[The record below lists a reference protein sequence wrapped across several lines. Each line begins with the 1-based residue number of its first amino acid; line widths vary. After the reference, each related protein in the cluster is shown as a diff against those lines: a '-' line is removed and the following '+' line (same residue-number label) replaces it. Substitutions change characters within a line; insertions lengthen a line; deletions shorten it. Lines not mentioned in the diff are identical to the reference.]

1 MKAHLG
7 QFGIWLCLLACVAA
21 MVLLV
26 FEQLRRSRSKSVSR
40 LFDGRWFIPFAVIGA
55 AVAVAAMQWALISH
69 DFSIAY
75 VAANNASVTPLIY
88 SITGMWSALAGS
100 ILLWG
105 AILMVLV
112 LSVMWRYRRDREDHV
127 VGWATAILLGVAVF
141 FFALMAGPA
150 NPFAATQ
157 GAIPSQGAGPNALLQ
172 NNPLV
177 AIHPPLLYLG
187 MVGFS
192 VPFAFAIAMLITG
205 RVDERWYV
213 ETRRWALLS
222 WTSLSVGLV
231 LGAWWSYQ
239 VLGWG
244 GFWGWDPVENAALM
258 PWLLATAYVHSI
270 VVEERRG
277 LLRVWNLSLAI
288 SIFAATILGTFFT
301 RSGVVQSVH
310 AFSSSTVGPTLLA
323 FFAFIVLGSLALIAW
338 RADSLRSQVGLDAAF
353 SREGAFVL
361 NNMLLVAFCLVV
373 LAGTVFP
380 LLYEAINGGV
390 VTVGPPYFNAI
401 GAPIGIALLILM
413 ALAPLLSWRVAA
425 GSVVIRRLEIPA
437 WIATVVTVVLVIA
450 GVRGVMALCAYF
462 LGTLAAATALRSLIL
477 EFIARRRRGE
487 SGLRSVL
494 GRSGGGM
501 VVHLGV
507 VIVAIGL
514 VTSTT
519 YLARSEIVL
528 SRGETVVFHGHSLKY
543 LGISTTT
550 SAYKTT
556 TSIDLLIDDH
566 GIFKPGISQFTGRN
580 SDPVG
585 TPAIDSSWKGDLYLT
600 FDAIGAQGRTSG
612 ASVASNLKPGSVA
625 IGVIV
630 EPLLPWLWIG
640 GLVIGAGGLL
650 ALIPTKRVRRSDNV
664 EDVLH
669 EASLA

>member
-1 MKAHLG
+1 
-7 QFGIWLCLLACVAA
+7 
-21 MVLLV
+21 
-26 FEQLRRSRSKSVSR
+26 
-40 LFDGRWFIPFAVIGA
+40 
-55 AVAVAAMQWALISH
+55 
-69 DFSIAY
+69 
-75 VAANNASVTPLIY
+75 
-88 SITGMWSALAGS
+88 
-100 ILLWG
+100 
-105 AILMVLV
+105 
-112 LSVMWRYRRDREDHV
+112 
-127 VGWATAILLGVAVF
+127 
-141 FFALMAGPA
+141 
-150 NPFAATQ
+150 
-157 GAIPSQGAGPNALLQ
+157 
-172 NNPLV
+172 
-177 AIHPPLLYLG
+177 
-187 MVGFS
+187 
-192 VPFAFAIAMLITG
+192 
-205 RVDERWYV
+205 
-213 ETRRWALLS
+213 
-222 WTSLSVGLV
+222 
-231 LGAWWSYQ
+231 
-239 VLGWG
+239 
-244 GFWGWDPVENAALM
+244 
-258 PWLLATAYVHSI
+258 
-270 VVEERRG
+270 
-277 LLRVWNLSLAI
+277 
-288 SIFAATILGTFFT
+288 
-301 RSGVVQSVH
+301 
-310 AFSSSTVGPTLLA
+310 LLA

-669 EASLA
+669 EASIA

>member
-55 AVAVAAMQWALISH
+55 AVAVAAMQWALITH

-112 LSVMWRYRRDREDHV
+112 LSVMWRYRRDREDQV

-177 AIHPPLLYLG
+177 VIHPPLLYLG

-664 EDVLH
+664 EDVPH